1 MALDPIALKTL
12 AIELATAMPPTLPSD
27 VDYPS
32 VDISPRA
39 IKMTKII
46 RIATSYNWPDAI
58 PHFLRSRGVTNILD
72 LSDNQLDDLEDRMDG
87 YVDAAMTGCSLA
99 DCLPA
104 N

>member
-12 AIELATAMPPTLPSD
+12 ALELSAAMPPTPPAD
-27 VDYPS
+27 IAYPS
-32 VDISPRA
+32 VDVSERA

-46 RIATSYNWPDAI
+46 RIAHAYSWPDAI
-58 PHFLRSRGVTNILD
+58 PHFLRSRGVSHLLD
-72 LSDNQLDDLEDRMDG
+72 LSDTQLDDLEGRMDG

-104 N
+104 S

>member
-12 AIELATAMPPTLPSD
+12 AIELAAAMPPTIPPD
-27 VDYPS
+27 IDYPS
-32 VDISPRA
+32 VDLSQRA

-46 RIATSYNWPDAI
+46 RIAQNYNWPDAI
-58 PHFLRSRGVTNILD
+58 PHFLRSRGVANIVD
-72 LSDNQLDDLEDRMDG
+72 LNDTQLDDLEGRMDG